1 MYCPRCGKLL
11 RPEARFCGDCGLE
24 LEPRHPSWESGSVY
38 AQPSD
43 TVVLL
48 QEEEAP
54 SDTVVLLREEEVPSD
69 TVVLPREE
77 DGDRTTLLPAMEEQ
91 GLDPAA
97 LPERMPLCRLLAV
110 VLLLSRVLFLFLTC
124 LPLAPLSALP
134 DHGSDPGLGPGGE
147 QPVEYMTGGST
158 IQVVEPQGAFYPGTL
173 SVDPSG
179 SVYSE
184 QQTELTGAFDNI
196 LLGTFGAELLYV
208 GPAVAYAWRRFF
220 PDLLPEETLS

>member
-43 TVVLL
+43 TVVLF
-48 QEEEAP
+48 QEEEA
-54 SDTVVLLREEEVPSD
+54 PSD

-124 LPLAPLSALP
+124 LPFAPLSALP
-134 DHGSDPGLGPGGE
+134 DHGSDPGLGPGEE
-147 QPVEYMTGGST
+147 QPVEYMAGGIT
-158 IQVVEPQGAFYPGTL
+158 IQVGGPHGAFYSGTL
-173 SVDPSG
+173 SIDPSG

-184 QQTELTGAFDNI
+184 EQKELTGAFDNK
-196 LLGTFGAELLYV
+196 LLGAFGEELLYV
-208 GPAVAYAWRRFF
+208 GPAVAYAWRRFLH
-220 PDLLPEETLS
+220 DLLPEETLS